1 MAETKLSTHTNE
13 ALFLRDKNLVE
24 DVMGKMSFTDAMFY
38 HIMGVTPS
46 AGQRAILDAVLVT
59 LMEHGFTPSAIAA
72 RMTYLSAP
80 EAMQSA
86 VAAGLLSV
94 ASQFIYWHH
103 GKCGKSFGRYCQ

>member
-46 AGQRAILDAVLVT
+46 AGQREILDAVLVT
-59 LMEHGFTPSAIAA
+59 LM
-72 RMTYLSAP
+72 
-80 EAMQSA
+80 
-86 VAAGLLSV
+86 
-94 ASQFIYWHH
+94 
-103 GKCGKSFGRYCQ
+103 